1 MKISEPYFSQA
12 APLLGRRIVDLEELD
27 NLKDQREAFVK
38 ITDGLT
44 PSTLINLAGP
54 INADLENF
62 IRLARAKAR
71 RILRIVESHEMGAFP
86 DWLQALDVVLL
97 SFPTPVALRNAP
109 AFNEAIQALWF
120 ARHEVRVSC
129 LVRSDQDLPI
139 TELLH
144 SYTPNDI
151 PFYIE
156 VWEGATLIQKQWLTR
171 ELSQP
176 RFATARVVLL

>member
-1 MKISEPYFSQA
+1 MKICDPYFSQA
-12 APLLGRRIVDLEELD
+12 APLLGRRIVDLSELD

-44 PSTLINLAGP
+44 STTLINLAGP

-62 IRLARAKAR
+62 IRLARAKGR
-71 RILRIVESHEMGAFP
+71 RLLRIVESYEMGAFP

-97 SFPTPVALRNAP
+97 SFPTPKDLKNAA

-129 LVRSDQDLPI
+129 LVRSDFDLPI

-151 PFYIE
+151 PFYIQ
-156 VWEGATLIQKQWLTR
+156 VSPACSIIQKQWLTR

>member
-12 APLLGRRIVDLEELD
+12 APLLGRRCVDLSELD
-27 NLKDQREAFVK
+27 NLKDQREAFVQ
-38 ITDGLT
+38 ITDGLRE
-44 PSTLINLAGP
+44 STLINLAGP
-54 INADLENF
+54 IQADLQNF

-71 RILRIVESHEMGAFP
+71 RLLRIVESKELAEFP

-97 SFPTPVALRNAP
+97 SFPAPVELRNPA
-109 AFNEAIQALWF
+109 AFNEAIQTLWF
-120 ARHEVRVSC
+120 ARHEVRVRC
-129 LVRSDQDLPI
+129 LLRTDQDLPI
-139 TELLH
+139 AELLH

-156 VWEGATLIQKQWLTR
+156 VDPSTTILQKQWLTR
-171 ELSQP
+171 ELRQP